1 MGLTEVLIAGFGMSL
16 SIVFYFLSA
25 ILDGTWWNFL
35 VLIPLFLMAIPMLF
49 CFADSQNYSENDG
62 WLNAGQFLSGFLAVS
77 IFAIP
82 LMNFH
87 LGAIVTRQLAF
98 GLAGNVCAIGAIVG
112 YYGWQAYKS
121 DSIGGFM

>member
-1 MGLTEVLIAGFGMSL
+1 
-16 SIVFYFLSA
+16 
-25 ILDGTWWNFL
+25 
-35 VLIPLFLMAIPMLF
+35 MAISSIPEAMRASTDWILF
-49 CFADSQNYSENDG
+49 NSDG